1 MPDFLVEPL
10 QIILTVL
17 ATNLVMLVLNKLDLF
32 DVQYGLNV
40 AKIEKIFDEET
51 NNYIQQSNEN
61 YNDYV
66 NRVTVQMQAIKD
78 SLKTSLLNIREMNL
92 YNDDVIPELEN
103 ISRIFNMNIDF
114 EKEWEKFL
122 GINNEE
128 LLYNTKTTLS
138 YINVYL
144 LSSQE
149 NEKEDIFGEL
159 ATI

>member
-1 MPDFLVEPL
+1 
-10 QIILTVL
+10 
-17 ATNLVMLVLNKLDLF
+17 
-32 DVQYGLNV
+32 
-40 AKIEKIFDEET
+40 
-51 NNYIQQSNEN
+51 
-61 YNDYV
+61 
-66 NRVTVQMQAIKD
+66 MQAIKD

>member
-1 MPDFLVEPL
+1 
-10 QIILTVL
+10 
-17 ATNLVMLVLNKLDLF
+17 MLVLNKLDLF